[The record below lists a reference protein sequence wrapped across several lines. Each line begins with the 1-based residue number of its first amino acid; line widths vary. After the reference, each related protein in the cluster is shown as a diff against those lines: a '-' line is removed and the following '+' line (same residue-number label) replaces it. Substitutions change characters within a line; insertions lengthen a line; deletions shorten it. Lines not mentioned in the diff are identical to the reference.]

1 MMAPFDYI
9 VAGGGAAGCLLA
21 NRLSSNPA
29 HRVLLLEAGGPS
41 DSIWLK
47 IPVGYRYT
55 IGNPEFDWCFNGVPE
70 PGLHGRVLKHPRGKT
85 LGGSTA
91 INGMV
96 AIRGQA
102 ADYDGWRSI
111 GLSGWGWADVLPI
124 FKQHEDYFAGD
135 NENHASGGQWRVDAP
150 RMRWPVLDAIKE
162 SAVQAGIAATE
173 DFNTGDNFGV
183 GPIHVNQKD
192 GCRWS
197 AADAFLKPARH
208 RPNLVVQTNA
218 VVDQVLMEGRRATG
232 VTWRQGGVGVSA
244 RAAREVILAAGALG
258 SPQILM
264 RSGIGPAAHLAG
276 HGISVVADRPG
287 VGANLQDH
295 LQIAMRYEISNA
307 ATLNAHMHSSLAKAR
322 MAAQFALTRRGPL
335 TMAPCQLGLFA
346 RSSPEVQRADLGYN
360 VLAFSRAGFQA
371 EFDRFP
377 GLTMIVY
384 DLRPSSRGA
393 VRLASKDAAAAPA
406 ICVNYLASER
416 DQSVA
421 ANAIR
426 LTRRIMGQAA
436 LARHQPRER
445 WAGAEVPSSDE
456 HGLIEVARAI
466 GVSIFHPVGTAKMG
480 LPSDPMAVVDAELKV
495 IGVQNLRVIDA
506 SVMPTLISGNTAT
519 PTLMIAEKGAALIR
533 QTSQNR

>member
-135 NENHASGGQWRVDAP
+135 NENHASGGEWRVDAP

-183 GPIHVNQKD
+183 GPIHVNQKN

-218 VVDQVLMEGRRATG
+218 VVDQVLMEGCRATG

-244 RAAREVILAAGALG
+244 RATREVILAAGALG

-307 ATLNAHMHSSLAKAR
+307 ATLNAHMHSNLAKAR

>member
-208 RPNLVVQTNA
+208 RPNLVVQTKA